1 MRLRIPLPTLM
12 AGFVAGCAA
21 TATLL
26 PVPALAAA
34 GQASRPSAA
43 AQYSAD
49 QQSATTQQA
58 ADDGSA
64 VPKPLGAFLT
74 VDQTSEDIAPVAKPL
89 PPALLGQV
97 VMGQPAGTAV
107 QTAPRPGTRQ
117 TPPAKPGT
125 SAHPAAGAAGPLSA
139 APAGAAATGGAA
151 TAQSCTPADFGS
163 RSGADL
169 VSFVEGSTLDCV
181 NTLFNVTGTD
191 AGNIFKES
199 KMLTV
204 TNAFQSL
211 AANYTGDNSTA
222 ILQLVLYMRAGWYV
236 QSNNAAAVGPYDAA
250 LTSASKAG
258 LDAFFAS
265 RHWTDVTDNNGTV
278 LNEVLVLTDSANL
291 QGGYLGV
298 YKQVLNGYNN
308 SYNAFPKMLK
318 SVNSVLSAPLWR
330 GNWNSDFVKAVTAD
344 PSIATTLGTFAIN
357 HKDLLG
363 TANAYLDTNAG
374 NDLGRMAGDGPAV
387 EAAVKGQVKA
397 VLDASQIT
405 GVTGPLYVHTAYQAN
420 AFDPGQCSYYGTC
433 NLPAKLTAA
442 VLPNQLVCDNRTIQT
457 EALSPADLAAVCA
470 SLRGEDTFFH
480 NLVKDNGP
488 IPGQYDK
495 TLTLAV
501 FANQADYLT
510 YSWAIFGNSTNNGG
524 QTVMDPT
531 DPNNQAVCVMYQKS
545 WNDGFT
551 ANVWNLN
558 HEYTHYLDSIY
569 DMKGNFTTEIS
580 VPDIWWIEG
589 VAEYESYAYRGTT
602 DTQAMAEAA
611 KHTYKLSTVFQN
623 TYNNSDTVRTY
634 PWGYLAVRYMFE
646 KHPADVAAMLAR
658 FRTGD
663 YQGGYAVYNN
673 VGTGYDA
680 DFDAWLDSCAG
691 GACYAAGPTALFG
704 SAVNGATVTL
714 TDKSVQ
720 TGPGRIT
727 AWHWTFGDGGSSDQ
741 QNPTHG
747 YANAG
752 TYTVALTVTD
762 NTGKTAST
770 PASVTVTTG
779 TGGGTTLPTCTDPR
793 TDALGQNCS
802 RSNLA
807 ATAGNLSY
815 LYVYLPAGTST
826 LKINT
831 SGGTGTAYLYYNAD
845 TWASPSAF
853 TASSTNSGSTQSITV
868 TNPTA
873 GYRYVSLYA
882 NTDFSGVTVSTQF

>member
-1 MRLRIPLPTLM
+1 MRPRIPLPTLL
-12 AGFVAGCAA
+12 AGLVAGCCAA
-21 TATLL
+21 ATLL
-26 PVPALAAA
+26 PAAA
-34 GQASRPSAA
+34 AFAAPAASAA
-43 AQYSAD
+43 SDPAASGSSARP
-49 QQSATTQQA
+49 AAGAPA
-58 ADDGSA
+58 ADPGSA
-64 VPKPLGAFLT
+64 LPKPLGAFLT
-74 VDQTSEDIAPVAKPL
+74 VDPAEQSRAAEEPAPVAKPL
-89 PPALLGQV
+89 PPALLGQL

-107 QTAPRPGTRQ
+107 QTAQRP
-117 TPPAKPGT
+117 
-125 SAHPAAGAAGPLSA
+125 AGPKTSPVKQPLA
-139 APAGAAATGGAA
+139 ARGAAAAAA

-169 VSFVEGSTLDCV
+169 VSFLEASTPDCV

-191 AGNIFKES
+191 AGAVFKEA

-204 TNAFQSL
+204 ANAFQN
-211 AANYTGDNSTA
+211 AAGGYTGDNSTG
-222 ILQLVLYMRAGWYV
+222 ILQLVLFQRAGWYV
-236 QSNNAAAVGPYDAA
+236 QSNNAGAVGPYDAA
-250 LTSASKAG
+250 LTGASKAA
-258 LDAFFAS
+258 LDAFFAAPH
-265 RHWTDVTDNNGTV
+265 RTDVSDGNGTV

-291 QGGYLGV
+291 QGSYLGV
-298 YKQVLNGYNN
+298 YKQVLTSYDN

-318 SVNSVLSAPLWR
+318 AVNAVLSAPLWR
-330 GNWNSDFVKAVTAD
+330 GNWNPDFVSAVGAD
-344 PSIATTLGTFAIN
+344 PSIGATLGDFALN
-357 HKDLLG
+357 HEDLLG
-363 TANAYLDTNAG
+363 TANAYLDVNAG

-387 EAAVKGQVKA
+387 EAAVKGKVKA
-397 VLDASQIT
+397 VLDGARIT
-405 GVTGPLYVHTAYQAN
+405 GATGPLYVHTAYQAN
-420 AFDPGQCSYYGTC
+420 SFDPGQCSYYGTC
-433 NLPAKLTAA
+433 DLPAKLTAA
-442 VLPNQLVCDNRTIQT
+442 VLPNQLVCDNRTILT
-457 EALSPADLAAVCA
+457 EALPPADLSAVCA

-480 NLVKDNGP
+480 KLVKDNGP

-495 TLTLAV
+495 ELTLAV

-510 YSWAIFGNSTNNGG
+510 YSWAIFNNSTDNGG

-531 DPNNQAVCVMYQKS
+531 DPNNRAVCVMYQKS

-558 HEYTHYLDSIY
+558 HEYTHYLDNIY
-569 DMKGNFTTEIS
+569 DLKGNFSTEIS

-611 KHTYKLSTVFQN
+611 KHTYKLSTIFQN
-623 TYNNSDTVRTY
+623 TYGNSDTVRTY

-646 KHPADVAAMLAR
+646 KHPADIDSVLAH

-663 YQGGYAVYNN
+663 YQGGYAVYNGI
-673 VGTGYDA
+673 GTGYDA
-680 DFDAWLDSCAG
+680 DFDAWLDACAG

-704 SAVNGATVTL
+704 QTVNGPTVTL

-741 QNPTHG
+741 QNPSHT
-747 YANAG
+747 YAAAG

-762 NTGKTAST
+762 DTGRTAST
-770 PASVTVTTG
+770 PTSVTVTTG
-779 TGGGTTLPTCTDPR
+779 GGGGPTTPPACTDPR
-793 TDALGQNCS
+793 TDALGKNCS
-802 RSNLA
+802 RAGLA
-807 ATAGNLSY
+807 ATAGNLDY

-826 LKINT
+826 LRITT
-831 SGGTGTAYLYYNAD
+831 SGGTGTASLYYNES
-845 TWASPSAF
+845 TWASPSAY
-853 TASSTNSGSTQSITV
+853 TASSTNPGTTQSITV

>member
-1 MRLRIPLPTLM
+1 MRPRIALPTLL
-12 AGFVAGCAA
+12 AGLVAGCCAA
-21 TATLL
+21 ATLL
-26 PVPALAAA
+26 PATASAAPAVSGAAA
-34 GQASRPSAA
+34 RPAA
-43 AQYSAD
+43 GAPTAD
-49 QQSATTQQA
+49 P
-58 ADDGSA
+58 GS
-64 VPKPLGAFLT
+64 VLPKPLGAFLT
-74 VDQTSEDIAPVAKPL
+74 VDPAAQARATEDLAPVAEPL

-107 QTAPRPGTRQ
+107 QTAPRPEAPKT
-117 TPPAKPGT
+117 TPAKP
-125 SAHPAAGAAGPLSA
+125 ALAARGA
-139 APAGAAATGGAA
+139 AGAAATA

-169 VSFVEGSTLDCV
+169 VSFVESSTTDCV

-204 TNAFQSL
+204 ANAFQAMAGS
-211 AANYTGDNSTA
+211 YTGDNSTA
-222 ILQLVLYMRAGWYV
+222 ILQLVLFQRAGWYV
-236 QSNNAAAVGPYDAA
+236 QSYNSGAVGPYDAA
-250 LTSASKAG
+250 LSSASKAA

-265 RHWTDVTDNNGTV
+265 PHRTDVNDNNGVV

-291 QGGYLGV
+291 QGSYLGV
-298 YKQVLNGYNN
+298 YKQVLNGYNS
-308 SYNAFPKMLK
+308 SYNAYPKMLK
-318 SVNSVLSAPLWR
+318 AVNAVLSAPLWR
-330 GNWNSDFVKAVTAD
+330 GNWNPDFVNAVAAD
-344 PSIATTLGTFAIN
+344 PSIGVALGDFALN

-363 TANAYLDTNAG
+363 TPNAYLDVNAG
-374 NDLGRMAGDGPAV
+374 NDLGRMAGDSPAV
-387 EAAVKGQVKA
+387 EAALKDKVKA
-397 VLDASQIT
+397 VLDGVQIT
-405 GVTGPLYVHTAYQAN
+405 GATGPLYVHTAFQAN
-420 AFDPGQCSYYGTC
+420 SFDPGQCSYYGIC
-433 NLPAKLTAA
+433 DLPAKLTAA

-480 NLVKDNGP
+480 KLVKDNGP

-495 TLTLAV
+495 ELTLAV

-510 YSWAIFGNSTNNGG
+510 YSWAIFNNSTDNGG

-531 DPNNQAVCVMYQKS
+531 DPNNRAVCVMYQKS

-551 ANVWNLN
+551 GNVWNLN
-558 HEYTHYLDSIY
+558 HEYTHYLDNIY
-569 DMKGNFTTEIS
+569 DLKGNFSTEIS

-623 TYNNSDTVRTY
+623 TYGNSDTVRTY

-646 KHPADVAAMLAR
+646 KHPADIDAMLAH

-663 YQGGYAVYNN
+663 YQGGYAVYNGI
-673 VGTGYDA
+673 GTGYDA
-680 DFDAWLDSCAG
+680 DFDAWLDACAG

-704 SAVNGATVTL
+704 QTVNGPTVTL

-720 TGPGRIT
+720 TGPGQIT
-727 AWHWTFGDGGSSDQ
+727 AWHWTFGDGSSSDQ
-741 QNPTHG
+741 QSPTHT
-747 YANAG
+747 YAAAG

-762 NTGKTAST
+762 STGKTAST
-770 PASVTVTTG
+770 PASVTVTSG
-779 TGGGTTLPTCTDPR
+779 SGSGGGTTPPTCTDPR

-802 RSNLA
+802 RANLS
-807 ATAGNLSY
+807 ATAGNLDY

-826 LKINT
+826 LKIT
-831 SGGTGTAYLYYNAD
+831 TTGGTGTAYLYYND
-845 TWASPSAF
+845 STWASPSAY
-853 TASSTNSGSTQSITV
+853 TASSTNAGTTQSITV

-882 NTDFSGVTVSTQF
+882 KTDFSGVTVSTQF

>member
-1 MRLRIPLPTLM
+1 M
-12 AGFVAGCAA
+12 AGVVAGCAA

-26 PVPALAAA
+26 PVPALAAS
-34 GQASRPSAA
+34 GPASHPSA
-43 AQYSAD
+43 SARP
-49 QQSATTQQA
+49 A
-58 ADDGSA
+58 ADAGSA
-64 VPKPLGAFLT
+64 APGPLGAFLT
-74 VDQTSEDIAPVAKPL
+74 ADPSEDLAPAAKPL

-97 VMGQPAGTAV
+97 VMGQPAGTTV
-107 QTAPRPGTRQ
+107 QTAPRPADRK
-117 TPPAKPGT
+117 TPPARPG
-125 SAHPAAGAAGPLSA
+125 SAGRSATGPAAAG
-139 APAGAAATGGAA
+139 
-151 TAQSCTPADFGS
+151 AQSCTPADFGG

-169 VSFVEGSTLDCV
+169 VSFVEGSTPDCV
-181 NTLFNVTGTD
+181 STLFNVTGTD
-191 AGNIFKES
+191 AGGIFKET

-204 TNAFQSL
+204 ANAFQNL
-211 AANYTGDNSTA
+211 AAGYTGDNSTG
-222 ILQLVLYMRAGWYV
+222 ILQLVLFMRAGWYV
-236 QSNNAAAVGPYDAA
+236 QSYNADAVGPYDAA
-250 LTSASKAG
+250 LTSASRAG

-291 QGGYLGV
+291 QGSYLGV
-298 YKQVLNGYNN
+298 YKQVLNSYDN

-318 SVNSVLSAPLWR
+318 SVNAVLSAPLWR
-330 GNWNSDFVKAVTAD
+330 GNWNPDFVKAVSAD
-344 PSIATTLGTFAIN
+344 PAIGTALGTFALN

-363 TANAYLDTNAG
+363 TANSYLDVNAG

-387 EAAVKGQVKA
+387 EAALKDQVKA
-397 VLDASQIT
+397 VLDAVRIT

-420 AFDPGQCSYYGTC
+420 TFDPGQCSYYGIC
-433 NLPAKLTAA
+433 DLPAKLTAA

-480 NLVKDNGP
+480 AMVKDNGP

-510 YSWAIFGNSTNNGG
+510 YSWAIFRNSTDNGG

-531 DPNNQAVCVMYQKS
+531 DPNDQAVCVMYQKS

-558 HEYTHYLDSIY
+558 HEYTHYLDNIY
-569 DMKGNFTTEIS
+569 DMKGDFSTEVS

-602 DTQAMAEAA
+602 DTQAMSEAA
-611 KHTYKLSTVFQN
+611 KHTYTLSTIFQN
-623 TYNNSDTVRTY
+623 TYRNSDSVRTY

-646 KHPADVAAMLAR
+646 KHPADITAMLGH

-691 GACYAAGPTALFG
+691 GACYAAGPTALFDQ
-704 SAVNGATVTL
+704 AVNGATVTL
-714 TDKSVQ
+714 TGKSVQ

-741 QNPTHG
+741 QNPTHT
-747 YANAG
+747 YASAG

-762 NTGKTAST
+762 DTGRTAST
-770 PASVTVTTG
+770 PAPVTVTTG
-779 TGGGTTLPTCTDPR
+779 SGGTTLPTCADPR
-793 TDALGQNCS
+793 TDALGRNCS
-802 RSNLA
+802 RSGLS
-807 ATAGNLSY
+807 ATAGHLDY

-826 LKINT
+826 LKIDT

-853 TASSTNSGSTQSITV
+853 TTSSTNPGTTQSITV

-873 GYRYVSLYA
+873 GYRYISLYA

>member
-12 AGFVAGCAA
+12 AGVVAGCATA
-21 TATLL
+21 ATLL
-26 PVPALAAA
+26 PVPALAASGPA
-34 GQASRPSAA
+34 APPSAGA
-43 AQYSAD
+43 RSSAD
-49 QQSATTQQA
+49 AASADA
-58 ADDGSA
+58 ASA

-74 VDQTSEDIAPVAKPL
+74 AAPSEDTAPAPVAKPL

-97 VMGQPAGTAV
+97 VMGQPAGTTV
-107 QTAPRPGTRQ
+107 QTAPRPAQ
-117 TPPAKPGT
+117 PHTPPAAK
-125 SAHPAAGAAGPLSA
+125 PAASARAGAGT
-139 APAGAAATGGAA
+139 AGAAAA
-151 TAQSCTPADFGS
+151 SCTPADFGG

-169 VSFVEGSTLDCV
+169 VSFLESSTPDCV

-191 AGNIFKES
+191 AGRIFKES
-199 KMLTV
+199 QMLTV
-204 TNAFQSL
+204 ANAYQGL
-211 AANYTGDNSTA
+211 AANYTGDNSTG
-222 ILQLVLYMRAGWYV
+222 ILQLVLFLRAGYYV
-236 QSNNAAAVGPYDAA
+236 QSNNAGAVGPYDAA

-265 RHWTDVTDNNGTV
+265 AHRTDVTDNNGTV

-291 QGGYLGV
+291 QGSYLGV
-298 YKQVLNGYNN
+298 YKQVLNSYNN

-318 SVNSVLSAPLWR
+318 AVNAVLSAPLWR
-330 GNWNSDFVKAVTAD
+330 GNWNPDFVAAVGAD
-344 PSIATTLGTFAIN
+344 PSIGTTLGSFALN

-363 TANAYLDTNAG
+363 TANAYLDVNAG

-397 VLDASQIT
+397 VLDGAQIT

-433 NLPAKLTAA
+433 DLPAKLTAA

-457 EALSPADLAAVCA
+457 EALSPADLAAVCT

-488 IPGQYDK
+488 VNQYDK
-495 TLTLAV
+495 NITLAV
-501 FANQADYLT
+501 FANQADYLN

-531 DPNNQAVCVMYQKS
+531 DPNNRAVCVMYQKS

-551 ANVWNLN
+551 GNVWNLN
-558 HEYTHYLDSIY
+558 HEYTHYLDGIY
-569 DMKGNFTTEIS
+569 DMKGNFSTEIS

-623 TYNNSDTVRTY
+623 TYDNSDSVRTY

-646 KHPADVAAMLAR
+646 KHPADIYAMLGH

-663 YQGGYAVYNN
+663 YQGGYAVYNGI
-673 VGTGYDA
+673 GTGYDA
-680 DFDAWLDSCAG
+680 DFDAWLNGCAA
-691 GACYAAGPTALFG
+691 GACYAAGPTALFNQ
-704 SAVNGATVTL
+704 SVNGATVTL
-714 TDKSVQ
+714 TDTSVQ
-720 TGPGRIT
+720 TGPGQIT
-727 AWHWTFGDGGSSDQ
+727 AWHWTFGDGTSSDER
-741 QNPTHG
+741 NPTHG
-747 YANAG
+747 YAAAG

-762 NTGKTAST
+762 STGKTAST
-770 PASVTVTTG
+770 PASVTVTTGTG

-802 RSNLA
+802 RANLS
-807 ATAGNLSY
+807 ATAGNLDY
-815 LYVYLPAGTST
+815 LYVYLPAGVST
-826 LKINT
+826 LKVT
-831 SGGTGTAYLYYNAD
+831 TTGGTGTAYLYYNAN
-845 TWASPSAF
+845 TWASPNAF
-853 TASSTNSGSTQSITV
+853 TASSTGSGSTQSITV
-868 TNPTA
+868 ANPTA
-873 GYRYVSLYA
+873 GYRYISLYA

>member
-12 AGFVAGCAA
+12 AGVVAGCATA
-21 TATLL
+21 ATLL
-26 PVPALAAA
+26 PVPALAASGPAAQPPA
-34 GQASRPSAA
+34 GARSSAA
-43 AQYSAD
+43 APASAD
-49 QQSATTQQA
+49 A
-58 ADDGSA
+58 ASA
-64 VPKPLGAFLT
+64 VPKPLGAFLAA
-74 VDQTSEDIAPVAKPL
+74 DPSEAAAPAAKPL

-107 QTAPRPGTRQ
+107 QTAPRPAQ
-117 TPPAKPGT
+117 PHAPAAKPGN
-125 SAHPAAGAAGPLSA
+125 SAAQPGSSARAAAGSAGAVAGTARAAAGT
-139 APAGAAATGGAA
+139 AGAAAP
-151 TAQSCTPADFGS
+151 SCTPADFGG

-169 VSFVEGSTLDCV
+169 VSFLEGSTTDCV

-191 AGNIFKES
+191 AGRIFKES
-199 KMLTV
+199 QMLTV
-204 TNAFQSL
+204 ANAYQGL
-211 AANYTGDNSTA
+211 AANYTGDNSTG
-222 ILQLVLYMRAGWYV
+222 ILQLVLFLRAGYYV
-236 QSNNAAAVGPYDAA
+236 QSNNADAVGPYDAA

-258 LDAFFAS
+258 LDAFFAG

-278 LNEVLVLTDSANL
+278 LNEVLVLTDSANV
-291 QGGYLGV
+291 QGSYLGV
-298 YKQVLNGYNN
+298 YKQVLTSYNN

-318 SVNSVLSAPLWR
+318 AVNAVLSAPLWR
-330 GNWNSDFVKAVTAD
+330 GNWNSDFVSAVGAD
-344 PSIATTLGTFAIN
+344 PSIGTVLGDFALN

-363 TANAYLDTNAG
+363 TANAYLDVNAG
-374 NDLGRMAGDGPAV
+374 NDLGRMAGDGPVV
-387 EAAVKGQVKA
+387 EVAVKGKVKA
-397 VLDASQIT
+397 VLDGAQIT

-433 NLPAKLTAA
+433 DLPAKLTAA
-442 VLPNQLVCDNRTIQT
+442 VLPNQLVCDNRTILT
-457 EALSPADLAAVCA
+457 ESLSPADLAAVCT

-488 IPGQYDK
+488 VNPYGK
-495 TLTLAV
+495 NMTLAV
-501 FANQADYLT
+501 FANQADYLN
-510 YSWAIFGNSTNNGG
+510 YSWAIFGNSTDNGG

-531 DPNNQAVCVMYQKS
+531 DPNNHAVCVMYQKS

-558 HEYTHYLDSIY
+558 HEYTHYLDGIY
-569 DMKGNFTTEIS
+569 DMKGNFSTEIS

-623 TYNNSDTVRTY
+623 TYGNSDSVRTY

-646 KHPADVAAMLAR
+646 KHPADVYAMLGH

-663 YQGGYAVYNN
+663 YQGGYAVYNGI
-673 VGTGYDA
+673 GTGYDA
-680 DFDAWLDSCAG
+680 DFDAWLDGCAA

-704 SAVNGATVTL
+704 QAVNGATVTL

-720 TGPGRIT
+720 TGPGQIT
-727 AWHWTFGDGGSSDQ
+727 AWHWTFGDGTSSDQ
-741 QNPTHG
+741 RNPSHG
-747 YANAG
+747 YAAAG

-762 NTGKTAST
+762 ATGRTAST

-802 RSNLA
+802 RSNLT
-807 ATAGNLSY
+807 ATAGGLDY
-815 LYVYLPAGTST
+815 LYVYLPAGVST
-826 LKINT
+826 LKIST

-845 TWASPSAF
+845 TWASPNAF
-853 TASSTNSGSTQSITV
+853 TASSTNAGSTQSITV

-873 GYRYVSLYA
+873 GYRYISLYA